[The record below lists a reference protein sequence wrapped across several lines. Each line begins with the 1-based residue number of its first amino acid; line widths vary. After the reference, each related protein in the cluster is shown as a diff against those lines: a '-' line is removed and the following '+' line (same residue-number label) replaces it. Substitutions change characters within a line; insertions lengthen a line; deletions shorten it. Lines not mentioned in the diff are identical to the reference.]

1 MNVLNVCCNFDA
13 VTGGGEAER
22 TLQMS
27 KALIASGIGCRILTT
42 DTGLTGERKNVIGFA
57 GVIALPLLLRR
68 FYLPSGGFKQIRQ
81 LVSDADIVHL
91 IGHWTILNAL
101 VYYAVR
107 REHKPYVVCPAG
119 AATIFGRSKL
129 LKKFYS
135 FVVGRRIFE
144 NAANCIAVTEDER
157 EHLVHAGAL
166 RDRVVVIQNAVVHSD
181 FDFSTLNLFRKKF
194 QLSERRFILFVG
206 RLNPIKGPDLLL
218 EAFHMLRDEISDV
231 DLVFVGPDGGLQKQ
245 LELDVHS
252 LNLGSRVHFMGYLGG
267 ADKSA
272 AYHAADLL
280 VIPSR
285 LEAMSIVALE
295 AGICGTPVLLTD
307 KCGFHQL
314 ADVGG
319 GWVVPATAVGIKVG
333 ISNVMDDSEARILA
347 SINIKKYV
355 GEQYTWTVAVERHI
369 GLFRSALAK
378 LS

>member
-42 DTGLTGERKNVIGFA
+42 DTGLNDERKSVIGFA
-57 GVIALPLLLRR
+57 GLVALPLLLRR
-68 FYLPSGGFKQIRQ
+68 FYLPFGGFKQIRQ
-81 LVSDADIVHL
+81 LVSDSDIVHL

-101 VYYAVR
+101 VYYAAR
-107 REHKPYVVCPAG
+107 RENKPYVVCPAG

-135 FVVGRRIFE
+135 LVVGRRIFE
-144 NAANCIAVTEDER
+144 NAANSIAVTDDEL
-157 EHLVHAGAL
+157 EHLVQAGAL
-166 RDRVVVIQNAVVHSD
+166 RSRVVVIHNAVVQSD
-181 FDFSTLNLFRKKF
+181 FEYSDPGLFRKKF
-194 QLSERRFILFVG
+194 QLSERRLILFVG
-206 RLNPIKGPDLLL
+206 RLNPIKGPDILL
-218 EAFHMLRDEISDV
+218 EAFDMLRDKLSDV
-231 DLVFVGPDGGLQKQ
+231 DLLFVGPDGGLQRQ

-252 LNLGSRVHFMGYLGG
+252 LDLGGRVRFIGYLGG
-267 ADKSA
+267 EDKAA

-314 ADVGG
+314 SEVGA
-319 GWVVPATAVGIKVG
+319 GWVVPATVIDIRDGIDKAMND
-333 ISNVMDDSEARILA
+333 IEARNQA
-347 SINIKKYV
+347 SKNIRKYV
-355 GEQYTWTVAVERHI
+355 SEQYTWTASVARHI
-369 GLFRSALAK
+369 SLFRSAVAK
-378 LS
+378 FP